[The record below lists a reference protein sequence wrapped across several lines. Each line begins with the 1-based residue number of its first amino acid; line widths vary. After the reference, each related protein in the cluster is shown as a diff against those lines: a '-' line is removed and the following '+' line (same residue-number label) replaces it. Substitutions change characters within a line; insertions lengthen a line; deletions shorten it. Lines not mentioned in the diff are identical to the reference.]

1 MSNTRKLH
9 DRFWA
14 AMAERYGK
22 RWAENTA
29 PKSVKPGANCSIAIR
44 PMRSPQRSKT
54 CPSCAR
60 TPADDAAVRDLA
72 AERHARKEP
81 TLEGSHTR
89 FLALR
94 GGRQC
99 RTSYAIVSY
108 MARKRGADAMTPT
121 HLRFEQIV
129 ISNKPTLGAAI
140 RSLLEEMCEM
150 EIRTGQRTDGML
162 MHCRDRS
169 LELMR
174 RVFASLQEAQQL
186 SLVTST

>member
-1 MSNTRKLH
+1 MPQFETLLQNATREKN
-9 DRFWA
+9 R
-14 AMAERYGK
+14 
-22 RWAENTA
+22 
-29 PKSVKPGANCSIAIR
+29 
-44 PMRSPQRSKT
+44 RSK
-54 CPSCAR
+54 
-60 TPADDAAVRDLA
+60 D
-72 AERHARKEP
+72 
-81 TLEGSHTR
+81 HTR
-89 FLALR
+89 DFWR
-94 GGRQC
+94 SVVVDEC

-186 SLVTST
+186 SLVTSA